1 MSKFLK
7 IIFLSFG
14 SLLFFST
21 SSYALCDFEK
31 VTISTSLKSFQSRYV
46 GDIDSRTNQLQSY
59 NIPLKRICSNEF
71 EQGIAQYSFIN
82 KKLQKITITDFEINS
97 DYLRSLTYHYGKPT
111 NGYNRPGTSGIAYHH
126 WDKSGKSIF
135 LIDSV
140 IGDTR
145 KQTIEIV
152 SKRFNELSAK
162 YFDYDNE

>member
-1 MSKFLK
+1 MSNFLK

-14 SLLFFST
+14 SLLFLST
-21 SSYALCDFEK
+21 SSYALCDLEK
-31 VTISTSLKSFQSRYV
+31 VIISTSLKAFQSRYV
-46 GDIDSRTNQLQSY
+46 GETDTRTNQLQSY
-59 NIPLKRICSNEF
+59 DIPLERICSDDF

-82 KKLQKITITDFEINS
+82 KKLQKIMILDFDNDS
-97 DYLRSLTYHYGKPT
+97 DYLKSLTYHYGKPT

-135 LIDSV
+135 LIDS
-140 IGDTR
+140 ISGDTR